1 MNQYPKSKQR
11 DFMIKN
17 RFPAKILFLILLLIY
32 PFSEIYSQLKPVKN
46 AAEIKLALDKLN
58 VLGSVLYIAA
68 HPDDENTALLAYCTS
83 GKLFRTGYL
92 ALTRGDGGQNLIG
105 SEQGEELSV
114 IRTQELLAARKTDGA
129 EQFFSRAI
137 DFGYSKNS
145 EETLNIWGRQ
155 KILSDVVWVIRK
167 FRPDIIVLRFPGD
180 GSGGHGNH
188 TASAILAK
196 EAYKISNDT
205 NAFPEQLKYV
215 KPWQPK
221 RLFWNAWTWRN
232 AKIPDNAIS
241 IDLGG
246 YNSLLGKSYTE
257 IAAKSRSMHKS
268 QGFGSSGRRGE
279 SINYFVQYDGTPA
292 KDDLFDDINT
302 SWSRVPGGKMIG
314 KLLSEADKN
323 FNPEKP
329 ADIIPVLLNALSEM
343 KKLKESYWVLQ
354 KEKELLDVIRSAS
367 GLWMEAIASDYSSV
381 PDGSV
386 NIKAGIVNRSD
397 YPIELIKVEFEY
409 GENITKNIPLKY
421 NKFTNIESAVTLPK
435 KINLTQPYWLRNEHG
450 KGTYKVNEQRLI
462 GKPEND
468 SPLNV
473 KFVLKFGDNDL
484 TYKIPV
490 IYRWTDPVTGENYRP
505 FEIRPA
511 LSINLEN
518 TVYVFPD
525 DNEKAIK
532 ITLKSNAKNVNGKLK
547 FNLAKEWNIRPSE
560 IAFNL
565 KNKNDEQQFLIKIKP
580 PLKSSDVKLSAYA
593 ETNYGIVDKG
603 IETIDYQHIPI
614 QTLFPPAKTKLIRLD
629 IIKVISNVGY
639 IMGAGDLIPGELK
652 ELGYNV
658 HLLSDDELDNA
669 DLSKYDAIVAGVRAY
684 NTRDRLA
691 VDQQRLIDYVK
702 NGGTYFV
709 QYNKSFNLVTDKI
722 GPYPIELSHD
732 RVTVEEAPVNF
743 INRSSPLL
751 NFPNKISKKDF
762 DGWIQERGLY
772 FADKWD
778 AKYKTVISSH
788 DPGEIP
794 LKGGLLYTH
803 YGKGLFIYSG
813 YSWFRQLPA
822 GVSGAFRIFINLISA
837 GKESSQ
843 TN

>member
-1 MNQYPKSKQR
+1 
-11 DFMIKN
+11 MIKH
-17 RFPAKILFLILLLIY
+17 RFPAQILFLILLLLI
-32 PFSEIYSQLKPVKN
+32 PISEIISQPKPVKN
-46 AAEIKLALDKLN
+46 AAEIKLALEKLN

-68 HPDDENTALLAYCTS
+68 HPDDENTAFLAYCTS

-92 ALTRGDGGQNLIG
+92 ALTRGDGGQNLLG

-114 IRTQELLAARKTDGA
+114 IRTQELLAARRTDGA
-129 EQFFSRAI
+129 EQFFSSAI

-145 EETLNIWGRQ
+145 EETLNIWNRQ
-155 KILSDVVWVIRK
+155 KILSDVVWIIRK

-196 EAYKISNDT
+196 EAFKFSNDP
-205 NAFPEQLKYV
+205 NVFPEQLKYV

-232 AKIPDNAIS
+232 AKIPANAIS

-292 KDDLFDDINT
+292 KDDLFDNINT
-302 SWSRVPGGKMIG
+302 SWSRIPGGEKIS
-314 KLLSEADKN
+314 KLLSGAEKKFD
-323 FNPEKP
+323 PEKP
-329 ADIIPVLLNALSEM
+329 AKIIPVLFNALSEM
-343 KKLKESYWVLQ
+343 KKIKEGYWIKQ

-367 GLWMEAIASDYSSV
+367 GLWLEAIASDYSSV
-381 PDGSV
+381 PGGSV
-386 NIKAGIVNRSD
+386 KIKAGVVNRSD
-397 YPIELIKVEFEY
+397 YPIELKKVEFEY
-409 GENITKNIPLKY
+409 GENISKNTPLKF
-421 NKFTNIESAVTLPK
+421 NKFINIESAVTLPK
-435 KINLTQPYWLRNEHG
+435 NIDYTQPYWLKNEHG
-450 KGTYKVNEQRLI
+450 KGTYNVKKQNLI
-462 GKPEND
+462 GKPDND

-473 KFVLKFGDNDL
+473 KFILKFGDNDL
-484 TYKIPV
+484 TYNIPV

-511 LSINLEN
+511 LSINIEN
-518 TVYVFPD
+518 KVYVFPD
-525 DNEKAIK
+525 DKEKEIK
-532 ITLKSNAKNVNGKLK
+532 ITLKSNANNVTGKLK
-547 FNLAKEWNIRPSE
+547 FNLASEWNIEPSE
-560 IAFNL
+560 IPFSL
-565 KNKNDEQQFLIKIKP
+565 INKNDEQQFLIKIKP

-593 ETNYGIVDKG
+593 ETNYGTVNKS

-614 QTLFPPAKTKLIRLD
+614 QTLFPPAETKLIRLD
-629 IIKVISNVGY
+629 INKVISNVGY
-639 IMGAGDLIPGELK
+639 IMGAGDVIPGELK

-684 NTRDRLA
+684 NTRKRLA
-691 VDQQRLIDYVK
+691 VDQKKLMEYVK

-709 QYNKSFNLVTDKI
+709 QYNKSFNLVTDDI
-722 GPYPIELSHD
+722 GPYLLELSHD
-732 RVTVEEAPVNF
+732 RVTVEEAPVEF
-743 INRSSPLL
+743 IDRNSPLL
-751 NFPNKISKKDF
+751 NFPNKISKNDF
-762 DGWIQERGLY
+762 EGWIQERGLY

-778 AKYKTVISSH
+778 PKYKTVISSH
-788 DPGEIP
+788 DPGEMP
-794 LKGGLLYTH
+794 LKGGLLYTN

-822 GVSGAFRIFINLISA
+822 GVPGAFRIFINLISA
-837 GKESSQ
+837 GKKS
-843 TN
+843 TPAN